1 MGLQRRLE
9 QLLLWH
15 KFAILSVVGVIVAA
29 IPATLYL
36 RDTGAALDALGLE
49 AAARTP
55 VATILAT
62 IQTTQQH
69 RGLAALVVGGVAESI
84 PKREEKQREVDAD
97 FAAMADIVAG
107 IHDPRIDAAFADAK
121 RDWETLRG
129 RVVAGTI
136 SVPESYEAHT
146 ALVPKL
152 LDVEDQVADHY
163 GLNLDPDV
171 DSYQLI
177 QAIDYQLPY
186 LSEELGKMRAKGA
199 GLLATKTATAED
211 RLVLSAIVA
220 RVADRLHQTTTQ
232 FDKAARANPALAA
245 PLAGPMRDVR
255 EQAQQTMK
263 LATEQIVKADP
274 LTFSGPDY
282 VRRTTAAIDTQYAFA
297 AKATEQFNALL
308 DARIMTLEH
317 TRLGMLAAV
326 AALFAFGGLMLA
338 VIARSVT
345 QPLNNAVEIAERVAA
360 GDLTTDIAAGGRN
373 ETARLLAS
381 LGRMN
386 DNRRRIVREVR
397 VSVDTIGSAAGD
409 IASGNADLSSRT
421 ESQASSLQETAASME
436 QITSTVKLNAENAA
450 QANEVASQASLV
462 ARRPGRD
469 RRGGDHG
476 SDQRE
481 RAQDRRHHRRHR
493 RHRLPDQHPRAERRG
508 GSGARGRGRARLRG
522 RCQRGAH
529 ARAAQRGG
537 GQGNQAADRRKRR
550 AHRGGQPSGEPG
562 RHVDGRH
569 PGERAARVRHRV
581 GDRRRLARAGVW
593 DPPGQRR
600 HHPPGRHHAAELGP
614 RRAGRGGGG
623 EPGRTSAQPGAHGE
637 RLPHRRRP
645 HPQAGR
651 LKTGVRPQFLAL
663 STWTLPKI
671 GV

>member
-317 TRLGMLAAV
+317 TRLGMVAAV

-386 DNRRRIVREVR
+386 DNLRRIVREVR

-462 ARRPGRD
+462 ARR
-469 RRGGDHG
+469 
-476 SDQRE
+476 
-481 RAQDRRHHRRHR
+481 
-493 RHRLPDQHPRAERRG
+493 
-508 GSGARGRGRARLRG
+508 
-522 RCQRGAH
+522 
-529 ARAAQRGG
+529 G
-537 GQGNQAADRRKRR
+537 GQVVTDVVATMEAINESARKIVDIIGVIGGIAFQTNILALNAAVE
-550 AHRGGQPSGEPG
+550 A
-562 RHVDGRH
+562 
-569 PGERAARVRHRV
+569 
-581 GDRRRLARAGVW
+581 ARAGEEGRGFAVVASEVRTLA
-593 DPPGQRR
+593 QRSAA
-600 HHPPGRHHAAELGP
+600 AAEEIKQLIGESVE
-614 RRAGRGGGG
+614 RIEAGN
-623 EPGRTSAQPGAHGE
+623 
-637 RLPHRRRP
+637 RLVS
-645 HPQAGR
+645 QAGTSMDDILASVQRVSGIVSEIVVASREQASGIHQVNDVITHLDDTTQQNSALVEQAAAAAASLDEQARNLARTVSVFRTGDDRTLR
-651 LKTGVRPQFLAL
+651 LAA
-663 STWTLPKI
+663 
-671 GV
+671 

>member
-49 AAARTP
+49 AAARAP

-69 RGLAALVVGGVAESI
+69 RGLAALVVGGVTESI
-84 PKREEKQREVDAD
+84 PKREAKQREVDAN
-97 FAAMADIVAG
+97 FAAMAAIVAG
-107 IHDPRIDAAFADAK
+107 IHDPRIDAAFAVAK

-146 ALVPKL
+146 ALVPEL

-199 GLLATKTATAED
+199 GLLATKSATAED
-211 RLVLSAIVA
+211 RLALSAIVA

-245 PLAGPMRDVR
+245 PLAGPMQDVR

-263 LATEQIVKADP
+263 LAMEQIVKADP

-282 VRRTTAAIDTQYAFA
+282 VKRTTAAIDTQYAFA
-297 AKATEQFNALL
+297 AKATVQFNALL
-308 DARIMTLEH
+308 DARITTLKH

-326 AALFAFGGLMLA
+326 AALFAFGGMMLA

-386 DNRRRIVREVR
+386 DNLRRIVREVR

-436 QITSTVKLNAENAA
+436 QITSTVKQNAENAA
-450 QANEVASQASLV
+450 QANAVASQASLV
-462 ARRPGRD
+462 ARR
-469 RRGGDHG
+469 GGQVVTDVVATMEAINE
-476 SDQRE
+476 S
-481 RAQDRRHHRRHR
+481 
-493 RHRLPDQHPRAERRG
+493 
-508 GSGARGRGRARLRG
+508 ARKIVDIIGVIDGIAFQTNILALNAAVEAAHAGEQGRGFAVVAGEVRTL
-522 RCQRGAH
+522 
-529 ARAAQRGG
+529 AQRSAAAAKEIKLLIGESVERIEA
-537 GQGNQAADRRKRR
+537 GNRLVSQAGTSMDDILASVQRVSGIVSEIVVASREQASGIHQVNDVITHLDDTTQQNSALVEQAAAAAASLDEQARNLARTVSVFRTGDDRTL
-550 AHRGGQPSGEPG
+550 
-562 RHVDGRH
+562 
-569 PGERAARVRHRV
+569 
-581 GDRRRLARAGVW
+581 RLAA
-593 DPPGQRR
+593 
-600 HHPPGRHHAAELGP
+600 
-614 RRAGRGGGG
+614 
-623 EPGRTSAQPGAHGE
+623 
-637 RLPHRRRP
+637 
-645 HPQAGR
+645 
-651 LKTGVRPQFLAL
+651 
-663 STWTLPKI
+663 
-671 GV
+671 